1 MFKNERSRNDIVVID
16 DNETDK
22 DSDDE
27 LFMTPCSTPPGSQ
40 ISRSDS
46 PVTTTATVAATSISG
61 LDSSV
66 FSKFVINN
74 DTGLESAL
82 YSEIY
87 DKYIINLTDLQV
99 IVCKNRECGYACS
112 KTSSSFHLL
121 DKFNISLQ
129 LERRIIKTSDPEYP
143 SITLFG
149 NLQKIVAHIN
159 EQKVTECLRILNP
172 LTFDLLKSTSHS
184 EKNFNIDS
192 LDENNIETVENANA
206 TIFQFVI
213 GQMILEVQSREKSIA
228 ELQIIGAKAGITK
241 KTGEININMS
251 VHGFLL
257 VDAIQS
263 FGPDFELLIASHRHV
278 E

>member
-1 MFKNERSRNDIVVID
+1 M
-16 DNETDK
+16 

-40 ISRSDS
+40 ISPSES
-46 PVTTTATVAATSISG
+46 PVTTFTTNTATAESTAIMG

-82 YSEIY
+82 YNEIY
-87 DKYIINLTDLQV
+87 DKYVINLTDLQV
-99 IVCKNRECGYACS
+99 LVCKNRECGYACS
-112 KTSSSFHLL
+112 KTSSNFHLL

-129 LERRIIKTSDPEYP
+129 LERRIINTADPEYP

-149 NLQKIVAHIN
+149 NLPKIVAHIN
-159 EQKVTECLRILNP
+159 EQKITECLRILNP
-172 LTFDLLKSTSHS
+172 IKFDIFKSIEHA
-184 EKNFNIDS
+184 EKSLSNDIDS
-192 LDENNIETVENANA
+192 NDISSAEDTNELVEDSKT

-263 FGPDFELLIASHRHV
+263 FGPDFELLFASHRHV